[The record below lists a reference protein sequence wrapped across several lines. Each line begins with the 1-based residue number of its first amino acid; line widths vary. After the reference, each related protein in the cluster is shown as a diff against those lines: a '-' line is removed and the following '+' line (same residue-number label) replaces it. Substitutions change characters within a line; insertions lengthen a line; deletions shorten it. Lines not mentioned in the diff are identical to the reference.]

1 MDDNKKNQ
9 RVDTPLFQGDA
20 NAISGL
26 NYSVD
31 SHDASNFNNTTN
43 SNNVSNSHNST
54 TNNYIQQSE
63 GQRLAD
69 AKREYLEFCKHK
81 IQGGLISSQTRR
93 ELDDLGIRLSL
104 PKVEMYEIE
113 QSVKEAFSTQ
123 EVLSSVDQL
132 TLDLVVRKAN
142 NNATGI
148 KELLPKMEVLA
159 QKVEQEDVQYWYY
172 LLLAIED
179 PGLCVKRYNDRKCD
193 NYWQSYWTFIACLR
207 NGLPTKANMIL
218 SELDKWD
225 YSSDNIRLLQ
235 CAESLYGYFNRNG
248 GEEDKGFANDLLG
261 KSYNVSRLLTDFRN
275 SLEYLT
281 KCYKNRA
288 VLSKSSLCNFY
299 LQMFEVKAS
308 QEAKPYSAIAQPSVP
323 ATESTRTIS
332 ASTQPTNISVPA
344 NGVLGKYILMAVAII
359 AVLFIG
365 KNIFKDDPEPQV
377 AKVETTVEEKPE
389 EKTAKT
395 QESVSKNRAKTST
408 AATPKASNTDKAK
421 SSTNVS
427 NKQSSGANS
436 SATNSAKPTATVNS
450 TANAAPAPKAEPSS
464 AATQQPVQQSQP
476 AQTTAPVEVELTA
489 AQYLQ
494 KGLAASRGFNDAK
507 ALEYFLK
514 AAEKGSG
521 DANLYI
527 GDIYYNGGNYI
538 NKNYPKAFT
547 YYSKAAQAGNVEG
560 QYMLGLMYRNG
571 HGCTKNISAAKEW
584 LAKAA
589 ARGHSKAAHLYNN
602 L

>member
-1 MDDNKKNQ
+1 MEDNKKNQ

-104 PKVEMYEIE
+104 PKVEMHEIE

-159 QKVEQEDVQYWYY
+159 QKVEQEEVQYWYY

-281 KCYKNRA
+281 KCHKSRA
-288 VLSKSSLCNFY
+288 VLSESSLCNFY
-299 LQMFEVKAS
+299 LQMFEIKTTAES
-308 QEAKPYSAIAQPSVP
+308 PSYSAIAGTTSNKQKLEISNDTNKATLSPTLDQSAIDNQQVSTMKNIAPSRNNSLRNP
-323 ATESTRTIS
+323 
-332 ASTQPTNISVPA
+332 
-344 NGVLGKYILMAVAII
+344 NGKIIGGILAVAVI
-359 AVLFIG
+359 AAIVISFTRNNSVNESNVVVEDTTVVPIEVQPNV
-365 KNIFKDDPEPQV
+365 KSEITTSHKEEPPQKP
-377 AKVETTVEEKPE
+377 AKVEPTETGIDAYGKGNYTKANLLLKKEIDQGNATSAYYLALMYKDG
-389 EKTAKT
+389 KG
-395 QESVSKNRAKTST
+395 VSKDARQAFLLMKQAAENGCKDAYYELAEMYRLGLGTEANRANAKKWYEETIMSDGKNT
-408 AATPKASNTDKAK
+408 ELATKKLN
-421 SSTNVS
+421 
-427 NKQSSGANS
+427 
-436 SATNSAKPTATVNS
+436 
-450 TANAAPAPKAEPSS
+450 
-464 AATQQPVQQSQP
+464 
-476 AQTTAPVEVELTA
+476 
-489 AQYLQ
+489 
-494 KGLAASRGFNDAK
+494 
-507 ALEYFLK
+507 
-514 AAEKGSG
+514 
-521 DANLYI
+521 
-527 GDIYYNGGNYI
+527 
-538 NKNYPKAFT
+538 
-547 YYSKAAQAGNVEG
+547 
-560 QYMLGLMYRNG
+560 MY
-571 HGCTKNISAAKEW
+571 K
-584 LAKAA
+584 
-589 ARGHSKAAHLYNN
+589 
-602 L
+602 

>member
-1 MDDNKKNQ
+1 MEDNKKNQ

-225 YSSDNIRLLQ
+225 YSPDNIRLLQ

-281 KCYKNRA
+281 KCHKNRA

-299 LQMFEVKAS
+299 LQMFEIKATAES
-308 QEAKPYSAIAQPSVP
+308 PSYSAIAGTTSNKQKLEISNDTNKATLSPTLDQSAIDNQQVSTMKNIAPSRNNSLRNP
-323 ATESTRTIS
+323 
-332 ASTQPTNISVPA
+332 
-344 NGVLGKYILMAVAII
+344 NGKIIGGILAVAVI
-359 AVLFIG
+359 AAIVISFT
-365 KNIFKDDPEPQV
+365 KNNSINESNVVVEDTTVVPIEVQPNVKSEITTSHKEEPPQKP
-377 AKVETTVEEKPE
+377 AKVEPTETGIDAYGKGNYTKANLLLKKEIDQGNATSAYYLALMYKDG
-389 EKTAKT
+389 KG
-395 QESVSKNRAKTST
+395 VSKDARQAFLLMKQAAENGCKDAYYELAEMYRLGLGTEANRANAKKWYEETIMSDGKN
-408 AATPKASNTDKAK
+408 AELATKKLN
-421 SSTNVS
+421 
-427 NKQSSGANS
+427 
-436 SATNSAKPTATVNS
+436 
-450 TANAAPAPKAEPSS
+450 
-464 AATQQPVQQSQP
+464 
-476 AQTTAPVEVELTA
+476 
-489 AQYLQ
+489 
-494 KGLAASRGFNDAK
+494 
-507 ALEYFLK
+507 
-514 AAEKGSG
+514 
-521 DANLYI
+521 
-527 GDIYYNGGNYI
+527 
-538 NKNYPKAFT
+538 
-547 YYSKAAQAGNVEG
+547 
-560 QYMLGLMYRNG
+560 MY
-571 HGCTKNISAAKEW
+571 K
-584 LAKAA
+584 
-589 ARGHSKAAHLYNN
+589 
-602 L
+602 

>member
-1 MDDNKKNQ
+1 MEDNKKNQ

-159 QKVEQEDVQYWYY
+159 QKVEQEEVQYWYY

-281 KCYKNRA
+281 KCHKSRA
-288 VLSKSSLCNFY
+288 VLSESSLCNFY
-299 LQMFEVKAS
+299 LQMFEIKTTAES
-308 QEAKPYSAIAQPSVP
+308 PSYTAIAETTSNKQKLEISNDTNKATLSPTLDQPAIDNQQV
-323 ATESTRTIS
+323 STMK
-332 ASTQPTNISVPA
+332 NIAPSRNNSLRNP
-344 NGVLGKYILMAVAII
+344 NGKIIGGILAVAVI
-359 AVLFIG
+359 AAIVISFTRNNSVNESNVVVEDTTVVPIEVQPNV
-365 KNIFKDDPEPQV
+365 KSEITTSHKEEPPQKP
-377 AKVETTVEEKPE
+377 AKVEPTETGIDAYGKGNYTKANLLLKKEIDQGNATSAYYLALMYKDG
-389 EKTAKT
+389 KG
-395 QESVSKNRAKTST
+395 VSKDARQAFLLMKQAAENGCKDAYYELAEMYRLGLGTEANRANAKKWYEETIMSDGKN
-408 AATPKASNTDKAK
+408 AELATKKLN
-421 SSTNVS
+421 
-427 NKQSSGANS
+427 
-436 SATNSAKPTATVNS
+436 
-450 TANAAPAPKAEPSS
+450 
-464 AATQQPVQQSQP
+464 
-476 AQTTAPVEVELTA
+476 
-489 AQYLQ
+489 
-494 KGLAASRGFNDAK
+494 
-507 ALEYFLK
+507 
-514 AAEKGSG
+514 
-521 DANLYI
+521 
-527 GDIYYNGGNYI
+527 
-538 NKNYPKAFT
+538 
-547 YYSKAAQAGNVEG
+547 
-560 QYMLGLMYRNG
+560 MY
-571 HGCTKNISAAKEW
+571 K
-584 LAKAA
+584 
-589 ARGHSKAAHLYNN
+589 
-602 L
+602 

>member
-1 MDDNKKNQ
+1 MEDNKKNQ

-159 QKVEQEDVQYWYY
+159 QKVEQEEVQYWYY

-281 KCYKNRA
+281 KCHKSRA
-288 VLSKSSLCNFY
+288 VLSESSLCNFY
-299 LQMFEVKAS
+299 LQMFEIKATAES
-308 QEAKPYSAIAQPSVP
+308 PSYSAIAGTTSNKQKLEISNDTNKATLSPTLDQPAIDNQQV
-323 ATESTRTIS
+323 STMK
-332 ASTQPTNISVPA
+332 NIAPSRNNSLRNP
-344 NGVLGKYILMAVAII
+344 NGKIIGGILAVAVI
-359 AVLFIG
+359 AAIVISFTRNNSVNESNVVVEDTTIVPIEVQPNV
-365 KNIFKDDPEPQV
+365 KSEITTSHKEEPPQKP
-377 AKVETTVEEKPE
+377 AKVEPTETGIDAYGKGNYTKANLLLKKEIDQGNATSAYYLALMYKDG
-389 EKTAKT
+389 KG
-395 QESVSKNRAKTST
+395 VSKDARQAFLLMKQAAENGCKDAYYELAEMYRLGLGTEANRANAKKWYEETIMSDGKNT
-408 AATPKASNTDKAK
+408 ELATKKLN
-421 SSTNVS
+421 
-427 NKQSSGANS
+427 
-436 SATNSAKPTATVNS
+436 
-450 TANAAPAPKAEPSS
+450 
-464 AATQQPVQQSQP
+464 
-476 AQTTAPVEVELTA
+476 
-489 AQYLQ
+489 
-494 KGLAASRGFNDAK
+494 
-507 ALEYFLK
+507 
-514 AAEKGSG
+514 
-521 DANLYI
+521 
-527 GDIYYNGGNYI
+527 
-538 NKNYPKAFT
+538 
-547 YYSKAAQAGNVEG
+547 
-560 QYMLGLMYRNG
+560 MY
-571 HGCTKNISAAKEW
+571 K
-584 LAKAA
+584 
-589 ARGHSKAAHLYNN
+589 
-602 L
+602 

>member
-1 MDDNKKNQ
+1 MEDNKKNQ

-159 QKVEQEDVQYWYY
+159 QKVEQEEVQYWYY

-281 KCYKNRA
+281 KCHKSRA
-288 VLSKSSLCNFY
+288 VLSESSLCNFY
-299 LQMFEVKAS
+299 LQMFEIKTTAES
-308 QEAKPYSAIAQPSVP
+308 PSYSAIAGTTSNMQKLEISNDTNKATLSPTLDQSAIDNQQVSTMKNIAPSRNNSLRNP
-323 ATESTRTIS
+323 
-332 ASTQPTNISVPA
+332 
-344 NGVLGKYILMAVAII
+344 NGKIIGGILAVAVI
-359 AVLFIG
+359 AAIVISFTRNNSVNESNVVVEDTTVVPIEVQPNV
-365 KNIFKDDPEPQV
+365 KSEITTSHKEEPPQKP
-377 AKVETTVEEKPE
+377 AKVEPTETGIDAYGKGNYTKANLLLKKEIDQGNATSAYYLALMYKDG
-389 EKTAKT
+389 KG
-395 QESVSKNRAKTST
+395 VSKDARQAFLLMKQAAENGCKDAYYELAEMYRLGLGTEANRANAKKWYEETIMSDGKN
-408 AATPKASNTDKAK
+408 AELATKKLN
-421 SSTNVS
+421 
-427 NKQSSGANS
+427 
-436 SATNSAKPTATVNS
+436 
-450 TANAAPAPKAEPSS
+450 
-464 AATQQPVQQSQP
+464 
-476 AQTTAPVEVELTA
+476 
-489 AQYLQ
+489 
-494 KGLAASRGFNDAK
+494 
-507 ALEYFLK
+507 
-514 AAEKGSG
+514 
-521 DANLYI
+521 
-527 GDIYYNGGNYI
+527 
-538 NKNYPKAFT
+538 
-547 YYSKAAQAGNVEG
+547 
-560 QYMLGLMYRNG
+560 MY
-571 HGCTKNISAAKEW
+571 K
-584 LAKAA
+584 
-589 ARGHSKAAHLYNN
+589 
-602 L
+602 

>member
-1 MDDNKKNQ
+1 MEDNKKNQ

-159 QKVEQEDVQYWYY
+159 QKVEQEEVQYWYY

-281 KCYKNRA
+281 KCHKSRA
-288 VLSKSSLCNFY
+288 VLSESSLCNFY
-299 LQMFEVKAS
+299 LQMFEIKTTAES
-308 QEAKPYSAIAQPSVP
+308 PSYTAIAETTSNKQKLEISNDTNKATLSPTLDQPAIDNQQV
-323 ATESTRTIS
+323 STMK
-332 ASTQPTNISVPA
+332 NIAPSRNNSLRNP
-344 NGVLGKYILMAVAII
+344 NGKIIGGILAVAVI
-359 AVLFIG
+359 AAIVISFTRNNSVNESNVVVEDTTVVPIEVQPNV
-365 KNIFKDDPEPQV
+365 KSEITTSHKEEPPQKP
-377 AKVETTVEEKPE
+377 AKVEPTETGIDAYGKGNYTKANLLLKKEIDQGNATSAYYLALMYKDG
-389 EKTAKT
+389 KG
-395 QESVSKNRAKTST
+395 VSKDARQAFLLMKQAAENGCKDAYYELAEMYRLGLGTEANRANAKKWYEETIMSDGKNT
-408 AATPKASNTDKAK
+408 ELATKKLN
-421 SSTNVS
+421 
-427 NKQSSGANS
+427 
-436 SATNSAKPTATVNS
+436 
-450 TANAAPAPKAEPSS
+450 
-464 AATQQPVQQSQP
+464 
-476 AQTTAPVEVELTA
+476 
-489 AQYLQ
+489 
-494 KGLAASRGFNDAK
+494 
-507 ALEYFLK
+507 
-514 AAEKGSG
+514 
-521 DANLYI
+521 
-527 GDIYYNGGNYI
+527 
-538 NKNYPKAFT
+538 
-547 YYSKAAQAGNVEG
+547 
-560 QYMLGLMYRNG
+560 MY
-571 HGCTKNISAAKEW
+571 K
-584 LAKAA
+584 
-589 ARGHSKAAHLYNN
+589 
-602 L
+602 

>member
-1 MDDNKKNQ
+1 MEDNKKNQ

-159 QKVEQEDVQYWYY
+159 QKVEQEEVQYWYY

-261 KSYNVSRLLTDFRN
+261 KSYNVSRLLMDFRN

-281 KCYKNRA
+281 KCHKSRA
-288 VLSKSSLCNFY
+288 VLSESSLCNFY
-299 LQMFEVKAS
+299 LQMFEIKTTAES
-308 QEAKPYSAIAQPSVP
+308 PSYSAIAGTTSNMQKLEISNDTNKATLSPTLDQSAIDNQQVSTMKNIAPSRNNSLRNP
-323 ATESTRTIS
+323 
-332 ASTQPTNISVPA
+332 
-344 NGVLGKYILMAVAII
+344 NGKIIGGILAVAVI
-359 AVLFIG
+359 ATIVISFTRNNSVNESNVVVEDTTVVPIEVQPNV
-365 KNIFKDDPEPQV
+365 KSEITTSHKEEPPQKP
-377 AKVETTVEEKPE
+377 AKVEPTETGIDAYGKGNYTKANLLLKKEIDQGNATSAYYLALMYKDG
-389 EKTAKT
+389 KG
-395 QESVSKNRAKTST
+395 VSKDARQAFLLMKQAAENGCKDAYYELAEMYRLGLGTEANRANAKKWYEETIMSDGKNT
-408 AATPKASNTDKAK
+408 ELATKKLN
-421 SSTNVS
+421 
-427 NKQSSGANS
+427 
-436 SATNSAKPTATVNS
+436 
-450 TANAAPAPKAEPSS
+450 
-464 AATQQPVQQSQP
+464 
-476 AQTTAPVEVELTA
+476 
-489 AQYLQ
+489 
-494 KGLAASRGFNDAK
+494 
-507 ALEYFLK
+507 
-514 AAEKGSG
+514 
-521 DANLYI
+521 
-527 GDIYYNGGNYI
+527 
-538 NKNYPKAFT
+538 
-547 YYSKAAQAGNVEG
+547 
-560 QYMLGLMYRNG
+560 MY
-571 HGCTKNISAAKEW
+571 K
-584 LAKAA
+584 
-589 ARGHSKAAHLYNN
+589 
-602 L
+602 

>member
-1 MDDNKKNQ
+1 MEDNKKNQ

-159 QKVEQEDVQYWYY
+159 QKVEQEEVQYWYY

-281 KCYKNRA
+281 KCHKSRA
-288 VLSKSSLCNFY
+288 VLSESSLCNFY
-299 LQMFEVKAS
+299 LQMFEIKATAES
-308 QEAKPYSAIAQPSVP
+308 PSYSAIAGTTSNKHKLEISNDTNKATLSPTLDQSAIDNQQVSTMKNIAPSRNNSLRNP
-323 ATESTRTIS
+323 
-332 ASTQPTNISVPA
+332 
-344 NGVLGKYILMAVAII
+344 NGKIIGGILAVAVI
-359 AVLFIG
+359 AAIVISFTRNNSVNESNVVVEDTTVVPIEVQPNV
-365 KNIFKDDPEPQV
+365 KSEITTSHKEEPPQKP
-377 AKVETTVEEKPE
+377 AKVEPTETGIDAYGKGNYTKANLLLKKEIDQGNATSAYYLALMYKDG
-389 EKTAKT
+389 KG
-395 QESVSKNRAKTST
+395 VSKDARQAFLLMKQAAENGCKDAYYELAEMYRLGLGTEANRANAKKWYEETIMSDGKN
-408 AATPKASNTDKAK
+408 AELATKKLN
-421 SSTNVS
+421 
-427 NKQSSGANS
+427 
-436 SATNSAKPTATVNS
+436 
-450 TANAAPAPKAEPSS
+450 
-464 AATQQPVQQSQP
+464 
-476 AQTTAPVEVELTA
+476 
-489 AQYLQ
+489 
-494 KGLAASRGFNDAK
+494 
-507 ALEYFLK
+507 
-514 AAEKGSG
+514 
-521 DANLYI
+521 
-527 GDIYYNGGNYI
+527 
-538 NKNYPKAFT
+538 
-547 YYSKAAQAGNVEG
+547 
-560 QYMLGLMYRNG
+560 MY
-571 HGCTKNISAAKEW
+571 K
-584 LAKAA
+584 
-589 ARGHSKAAHLYNN
+589 
-602 L
+602 

>member
-1 MDDNKKNQ
+1 MEDNKKNQ

-104 PKVEMYEIE
+104 PKVEMHEIE

-123 EVLSSVDQL
+123 YVLSSVDQL
-132 TLDLVVRKAN
+132 TLDLVVRKAS
-142 NNATGI
+142 NNATGM

-159 QKVEQEDVQYWYY
+159 QKVEQDDVQYWYY

-261 KSYNVSRLLTDFRN
+261 KSYNVSRLLMDFRN

-281 KCYKNRA
+281 KCHKSRA
-288 VLSKSSLCNFY
+288 VLSESSLCNFY
-299 LQMFEVKAS
+299 LQMFEIKTTAES
-308 QEAKPYSAIAQPSVP
+308 PSYSAIAGTTSNKQKLEISNDTNKATLSPTLDQSAIDNQQVSTMKNIAPSRNNSLRNP
-323 ATESTRTIS
+323 
-332 ASTQPTNISVPA
+332 
-344 NGVLGKYILMAVAII
+344 NGKIIGGILAVAVI
-359 AVLFIG
+359 AAIVISFTRNNSVNESNVVVEDTTVVPIEVQPNV
-365 KNIFKDDPEPQV
+365 KSEITTSHKEEPPQKP
-377 AKVETTVEEKPE
+377 AKVEPTETGIDAYGKGNYTKANLLLKKEIEQGNATSAYYLALMYKDG
-389 EKTAKT
+389 KG
-395 QESVSKNRAKTST
+395 VSKDARQAFLLMKQAAENGCKDAYYELAEMYRLGLGTEANRANAKKWYEETIMSDGKNT
-408 AATPKASNTDKAK
+408 ELATKKLN
-421 SSTNVS
+421 
-427 NKQSSGANS
+427 
-436 SATNSAKPTATVNS
+436 
-450 TANAAPAPKAEPSS
+450 
-464 AATQQPVQQSQP
+464 
-476 AQTTAPVEVELTA
+476 
-489 AQYLQ
+489 
-494 KGLAASRGFNDAK
+494 
-507 ALEYFLK
+507 
-514 AAEKGSG
+514 
-521 DANLYI
+521 
-527 GDIYYNGGNYI
+527 
-538 NKNYPKAFT
+538 
-547 YYSKAAQAGNVEG
+547 
-560 QYMLGLMYRNG
+560 MY
-571 HGCTKNISAAKEW
+571 K
-584 LAKAA
+584 
-589 ARGHSKAAHLYNN
+589 
-602 L
+602 

>member
-1 MDDNKKNQ
+1 MEDNKKNQ

-104 PKVEMYEIE
+104 PKVEMHEIE

-123 EVLSSVDQL
+123 DVLSSVDQL

-159 QKVEQEDVQYWYY
+159 QKVEQEEVQYWYY

-225 YSSDNIRLLQ
+225 YSPDNIRLLQ

-281 KCYKNRA
+281 KCHKSRA
-288 VLSKSSLCNFY
+288 VLSESSLCNFY
-299 LQMFEVKAS
+299 LQMFEIKATAES
-308 QEAKPYSAIAQPSVP
+308 PSYSAIAGTTSNKQKLEISNDTNKATLSPTLDQSAIDNQQVSTMKNIAPSRNNSLRTPNGKIIGGILAVAVIAAIVISFTRNNSVNESNVVVEDTTVVPIEVQPNVKS
-323 ATESTRTIS
+323 EITIS
-332 ASTQPTNISVPA
+332 H
-344 NGVLGKYILMAVAII
+344 KE
-359 AVLFIG
+359 
-365 KNIFKDDPEPQV
+365 EPPQKP
-377 AKVETTVEEKPE
+377 AKVEPTETGIDAYGKGNYTKANLLLKKEIDQGNATSAYYLALMYKDG
-389 EKTAKT
+389 KA
-395 QESVSKNRAKTST
+395 VSKDARQAFLLMKQAAENGCKDAYYELAEMYRLGLGTEANRANAKKWYEETIMSDGKN
-408 AATPKASNTDKAK
+408 AELATKKLN
-421 SSTNVS
+421 
-427 NKQSSGANS
+427 
-436 SATNSAKPTATVNS
+436 
-450 TANAAPAPKAEPSS
+450 
-464 AATQQPVQQSQP
+464 
-476 AQTTAPVEVELTA
+476 
-489 AQYLQ
+489 
-494 KGLAASRGFNDAK
+494 
-507 ALEYFLK
+507 
-514 AAEKGSG
+514 
-521 DANLYI
+521 
-527 GDIYYNGGNYI
+527 
-538 NKNYPKAFT
+538 
-547 YYSKAAQAGNVEG
+547 
-560 QYMLGLMYRNG
+560 MY
-571 HGCTKNISAAKEW
+571 K
-584 LAKAA
+584 
-589 ARGHSKAAHLYNN
+589 
-602 L
+602 

>member
-1 MDDNKKNQ
+1 MEDNKKNQ
-9 RVDTPLFQGDA
+9 RVDIPLFQGDA

-63 GQRLAD
+63 GQRIAD

-93 ELDDLGIRLSL
+93 ELDDFGIRLSL

-159 QKVEQEDVQYWYY
+159 QKVEQEEVQYWYY

-261 KSYNVSRLLTDFRN
+261 KSYNVSRLLMDFRN

-281 KCYKNRA
+281 KCHKSRA
-288 VLSKSSLCNFY
+288 VLSESSLCNFY
-299 LQMFEVKAS
+299 LQMFEIKTTAES
-308 QEAKPYSAIAQPSVP
+308 PSYSAIAGTTSNKQKLEISNDTNKATLSPTLDQSAIDNQQVSTMKNIAPSRNNSLRNP
-323 ATESTRTIS
+323 
-332 ASTQPTNISVPA
+332 
-344 NGVLGKYILMAVAII
+344 NGKIIGGILAVAVI
-359 AVLFIG
+359 AAIVISFTRNNSVNESNVVVEDTTVVPIEVQPNV
-365 KNIFKDDPEPQV
+365 KSEITTSHKEEPPQKP
-377 AKVETTVEEKPE
+377 AKVEPTETGIDAYGKGNYTKANLLLKKEIDQGNATSAYYLALMYKDG
-389 EKTAKT
+389 KG
-395 QESVSKNRAKTST
+395 VSKDARQAFLLMKQAAENGCKDAYYELAEMYRLGLGTEANRANAKKWYEETIMSDGKNT
-408 AATPKASNTDKAK
+408 ELATKKLN
-421 SSTNVS
+421 
-427 NKQSSGANS
+427 
-436 SATNSAKPTATVNS
+436 
-450 TANAAPAPKAEPSS
+450 
-464 AATQQPVQQSQP
+464 
-476 AQTTAPVEVELTA
+476 
-489 AQYLQ
+489 
-494 KGLAASRGFNDAK
+494 
-507 ALEYFLK
+507 
-514 AAEKGSG
+514 
-521 DANLYI
+521 
-527 GDIYYNGGNYI
+527 
-538 NKNYPKAFT
+538 
-547 YYSKAAQAGNVEG
+547 
-560 QYMLGLMYRNG
+560 MY
-571 HGCTKNISAAKEW
+571 K
-584 LAKAA
+584 
-589 ARGHSKAAHLYNN
+589 
-602 L
+602 

>member
-1 MDDNKKNQ
+1 MEDNKKNQ

-159 QKVEQEDVQYWYY
+159 QKVEQEEVQYWYY

-281 KCYKNRA
+281 KCHKSRA
-288 VLSKSSLCNFY
+288 VLSESSLCNFY
-299 LQMFEVKAS
+299 LQMFEIKTTAES
-308 QEAKPYSAIAQPSVP
+308 PSYSAIAGTTSNMQKLEISNDTNKATLSPTLDQSAIDNQQVSTMKNIAPSRNNSLRNP
-323 ATESTRTIS
+323 
-332 ASTQPTNISVPA
+332 
-344 NGVLGKYILMAVAII
+344 NGKIIGGILAVAVI
-359 AVLFIG
+359 AAIVISFTRNNSVNESNVVVEDTTVVPIEVQPNV
-365 KNIFKDDPEPQV
+365 KSEITTSHKEEPPQKP
-377 AKVETTVEEKPE
+377 AKVEPTETGIDAYGKGNYTKANLLLKKEIDQGNATSAYYLALMYKDG
-389 EKTAKT
+389 KG
-395 QESVSKNRAKTST
+395 VSKDARQAFLLMKQAAENGCKDAYYELAEMYRLGLGTEANRANAKKWYEETIMSDGKNT
-408 AATPKASNTDKAK
+408 ELATKKLN
-421 SSTNVS
+421 
-427 NKQSSGANS
+427 
-436 SATNSAKPTATVNS
+436 
-450 TANAAPAPKAEPSS
+450 
-464 AATQQPVQQSQP
+464 
-476 AQTTAPVEVELTA
+476 
-489 AQYLQ
+489 
-494 KGLAASRGFNDAK
+494 
-507 ALEYFLK
+507 
-514 AAEKGSG
+514 
-521 DANLYI
+521 
-527 GDIYYNGGNYI
+527 
-538 NKNYPKAFT
+538 
-547 YYSKAAQAGNVEG
+547 
-560 QYMLGLMYRNG
+560 MY
-571 HGCTKNISAAKEW
+571 K
-584 LAKAA
+584 
-589 ARGHSKAAHLYNN
+589 
-602 L
+602 

>member
-1 MDDNKKNQ
+1 MEDNKKNQ

-104 PKVEMYEIE
+104 PKVEMHEIE

-123 EVLSSVDQL
+123 DVLSSVDQL

-159 QKVEQEDVQYWYY
+159 QKVEQEEVQYWYY

-225 YSSDNIRLLQ
+225 YSPDNIRLLQ
-235 CAESLYGYFNRNG
+235 CAESLYSYFNRNG

-281 KCYKNRA
+281 KCHKSRA
-288 VLSKSSLCNFY
+288 VLSESSLCNFY
-299 LQMFEVKAS
+299 LQMFEIKATAES
-308 QEAKPYSAIAQPSVP
+308 PSYSAIAGTTSNKQKLEISNDTNKATLSPTLDQSAIDNQQVSTMKNIAPSRNNSLRTPNGKIIGGILAVAVIAAIVISFTRNNSVNESNVVVEDTTVVPIEVQPNVKS
-323 ATESTRTIS
+323 EITIS
-332 ASTQPTNISVPA
+332 H
-344 NGVLGKYILMAVAII
+344 KE
-359 AVLFIG
+359 
-365 KNIFKDDPEPQV
+365 EPPQKP
-377 AKVETTVEEKPE
+377 AKVEPTETGIDAYGKGNYTKANLLLKKEIDQGNATSAYYLALMYKDG
-389 EKTAKT
+389 KA
-395 QESVSKNRAKTST
+395 VSKDARQAFLLMKQAAENGCKDAYYELAEMYRLGLGTEANRANAKKWYEETIMSDGKN
-408 AATPKASNTDKAK
+408 AELATKKLN
-421 SSTNVS
+421 
-427 NKQSSGANS
+427 
-436 SATNSAKPTATVNS
+436 
-450 TANAAPAPKAEPSS
+450 
-464 AATQQPVQQSQP
+464 
-476 AQTTAPVEVELTA
+476 
-489 AQYLQ
+489 
-494 KGLAASRGFNDAK
+494 
-507 ALEYFLK
+507 
-514 AAEKGSG
+514 
-521 DANLYI
+521 
-527 GDIYYNGGNYI
+527 
-538 NKNYPKAFT
+538 
-547 YYSKAAQAGNVEG
+547 
-560 QYMLGLMYRNG
+560 MY
-571 HGCTKNISAAKEW
+571 K
-584 LAKAA
+584 
-589 ARGHSKAAHLYNN
+589 
-602 L
+602 

>member
-1 MDDNKKNQ
+1 MEDNKKNQ

-104 PKVEMYEIE
+104 PKVEMHEIE

-123 EVLSSVDQL
+123 DVLSSVDQL
-132 TLDLVVRKAN
+132 TLDLVVRKASI
-142 NNATGI
+142 NATGM

-281 KCYKNRA
+281 KCHKNRA

-299 LQMFEVKAS
+299 LQMFEIKATAES
-308 QEAKPYSAIAQPSVP
+308 PSYSAIAGTTSNKQTLEISNDTNKATLSPTLDQSAIDNQQVSTMKNIAPSRNN
-323 ATESTRTIS
+323 SLRN
-332 ASTQPTNISVPA
+332 Q
-344 NGVLGKYILMAVAII
+344 NGKIIGGILAVAVI
-359 AVLFIG
+359 AAIVISFTRNNSVNESNVVVEDTTVVPIEVQPNV
-365 KNIFKDDPEPQV
+365 KSEITTSHKEEPPQKP
-377 AKVETTVEEKPE
+377 AKVEPTETGIDAYGKGNYTKANLLLKKEIDQGNATSAYYLALMYKDG
-389 EKTAKT
+389 KG
-395 QESVSKNRAKTST
+395 VSKDARQAFLLMKQAAENGCKDAYYELAEMYRLGLGTEANRANAKKWYEETIMSDGKN
-408 AATPKASNTDKAK
+408 AELATKKLN
-421 SSTNVS
+421 
-427 NKQSSGANS
+427 
-436 SATNSAKPTATVNS
+436 
-450 TANAAPAPKAEPSS
+450 
-464 AATQQPVQQSQP
+464 
-476 AQTTAPVEVELTA
+476 
-489 AQYLQ
+489 
-494 KGLAASRGFNDAK
+494 
-507 ALEYFLK
+507 
-514 AAEKGSG
+514 
-521 DANLYI
+521 
-527 GDIYYNGGNYI
+527 
-538 NKNYPKAFT
+538 
-547 YYSKAAQAGNVEG
+547 
-560 QYMLGLMYRNG
+560 MY
-571 HGCTKNISAAKEW
+571 K
-584 LAKAA
+584 
-589 ARGHSKAAHLYNN
+589 
-602 L
+602 

>member
-1 MDDNKKNQ
+1 MEDNKKNQ
-9 RVDTPLFQGDA
+9 RIDTPLFQGDA

-113 QSVKEAFSTQ
+113 QSVKEAFSAQ

-159 QKVEQEDVQYWYY
+159 QKVEQEEVQYWYY

-261 KSYNVSRLLTDFRN
+261 KSYNISRLLMDFRN

-281 KCYKNRA
+281 KCHKSRA
-288 VLSKSSLCNFY
+288 VLSESSLCNFY
-299 LQMFEVKAS
+299 LQMFEIKTTAES
-308 QEAKPYSAIAQPSVP
+308 PSYSAIAGTTSNKQKLEISNDTNKATLSPTLDQSAIDNQQVSTMKNIAPSRNNSLRNP
-323 ATESTRTIS
+323 
-332 ASTQPTNISVPA
+332 
-344 NGVLGKYILMAVAII
+344 NGKIIGGILAVAVI
-359 AVLFIG
+359 AAIVISFTRNNSVNESNVVVEDTTVVPIEVQPNV
-365 KNIFKDDPEPQV
+365 KSEITTSHKEKPPQKP
-377 AKVETTVEEKPE
+377 AKVEPTETGIDAYGKGDYTKANLLLKKEIDQGNATSAYYLALMYKDG
-389 EKTAKT
+389 KG
-395 QESVSKNRAKTST
+395 VSKDARQAFLLMKQAAENGCKVAYYELAEMYRLGLGTEANRANAKKWYEETIMSDGKN
-408 AATPKASNTDKAK
+408 AELATKKLN
-421 SSTNVS
+421 
-427 NKQSSGANS
+427 
-436 SATNSAKPTATVNS
+436 
-450 TANAAPAPKAEPSS
+450 
-464 AATQQPVQQSQP
+464 
-476 AQTTAPVEVELTA
+476 
-489 AQYLQ
+489 
-494 KGLAASRGFNDAK
+494 
-507 ALEYFLK
+507 
-514 AAEKGSG
+514 
-521 DANLYI
+521 
-527 GDIYYNGGNYI
+527 
-538 NKNYPKAFT
+538 
-547 YYSKAAQAGNVEG
+547 
-560 QYMLGLMYRNG
+560 MY
-571 HGCTKNISAAKEW
+571 K
-584 LAKAA
+584 
-589 ARGHSKAAHLYNN
+589 
-602 L
+602 

>member
-1 MDDNKKNQ
+1 MEDNKKNQ

-159 QKVEQEDVQYWYY
+159 QKVEQEEVQYWYY

-261 KSYNVSRLLTDFRN
+261 KSYNVSRLLMDFRN

-281 KCYKNRA
+281 KCHKSRA
-288 VLSKSSLCNFY
+288 VLSESSLCNFY
-299 LQMFEVKAS
+299 LQMFEIKTTAES
-308 QEAKPYSAIAQPSVP
+308 PSYSAIAGTTSNMQKLEISNDTNKATLSPTLDQSAIDNQQVSTMKNIAPSRNNSLRNP
-323 ATESTRTIS
+323 
-332 ASTQPTNISVPA
+332 
-344 NGVLGKYILMAVAII
+344 NGKIIGGILAVAVI
-359 AVLFIG
+359 ATIVISFTRNNSVNESNVVVEDTTVVPIEVQPNV
-365 KNIFKDDPEPQV
+365 KSEITTSHKEEPPQKP
-377 AKVETTVEEKPE
+377 AKVEPTETGIDAYGKGNYTKANLLLKKEIDQGNATSAYYLALMYKDG
-389 EKTAKT
+389 KG
-395 QESVSKNRAKTST
+395 VSKDARQAFLLMKQAAENGCKDAYYELAEMYRLGLGTEANRANAKKWYEETIMSDGKN
-408 AATPKASNTDKAK
+408 AELATKKLN
-421 SSTNVS
+421 
-427 NKQSSGANS
+427 
-436 SATNSAKPTATVNS
+436 
-450 TANAAPAPKAEPSS
+450 
-464 AATQQPVQQSQP
+464 
-476 AQTTAPVEVELTA
+476 
-489 AQYLQ
+489 
-494 KGLAASRGFNDAK
+494 
-507 ALEYFLK
+507 
-514 AAEKGSG
+514 
-521 DANLYI
+521 
-527 GDIYYNGGNYI
+527 
-538 NKNYPKAFT
+538 
-547 YYSKAAQAGNVEG
+547 
-560 QYMLGLMYRNG
+560 MY
-571 HGCTKNISAAKEW
+571 K
-584 LAKAA
+584 
-589 ARGHSKAAHLYNN
+589 
-602 L
+602 

>member
-1 MDDNKKNQ
+1 MEDNKKNQ

-104 PKVEMYEIE
+104 PKVEMHEIE

-123 EVLSSVDQL
+123 DVLSSVDQL
-132 TLDLVVRKAN
+132 TLDLVVRKASI
-142 NNATGI
+142 NATGM

-281 KCYKNRA
+281 KCHKNRA

-299 LQMFEVKAS
+299 LQMFEIKATAES
-308 QEAKPYSAIAQPSVP
+308 PSYSAIAGTTSNKQTLEISNDTNKATLSPTLDQSAIDNQQVSTMKNIAPSRNN
-323 ATESTRTIS
+323 SLRN
-332 ASTQPTNISVPA
+332 Q
-344 NGVLGKYILMAVAII
+344 NGKIIGGILAVAVI
-359 AVLFIG
+359 AAIVISFTRNNSVNESNVVVEDTTVVPIEVQPNV
-365 KNIFKDDPEPQV
+365 KSEITTSHKEEPPQKP
-377 AKVETTVEEKPE
+377 AKVEPTETGIDAYGKGNYTKANLLLKKEIDQGNTTSAYYLALMYKDG
-389 EKTAKT
+389 KG
-395 QESVSKNRAKTST
+395 VSKDARQAFLLMKQAAENGCKDAYYELAEMYRLGLGTEANRANAKKWYEETIMSDGKN
-408 AATPKASNTDKAK
+408 AELATKKLN
-421 SSTNVS
+421 
-427 NKQSSGANS
+427 
-436 SATNSAKPTATVNS
+436 
-450 TANAAPAPKAEPSS
+450 
-464 AATQQPVQQSQP
+464 
-476 AQTTAPVEVELTA
+476 
-489 AQYLQ
+489 
-494 KGLAASRGFNDAK
+494 
-507 ALEYFLK
+507 
-514 AAEKGSG
+514 
-521 DANLYI
+521 
-527 GDIYYNGGNYI
+527 
-538 NKNYPKAFT
+538 
-547 YYSKAAQAGNVEG
+547 
-560 QYMLGLMYRNG
+560 MY
-571 HGCTKNISAAKEW
+571 K
-584 LAKAA
+584 
-589 ARGHSKAAHLYNN
+589 
-602 L
+602 

>member
-1 MDDNKKNQ
+1 MEDNKKNQ

-159 QKVEQEDVQYWYY
+159 QKVEQEEVQYWYY

-281 KCYKNRA
+281 KCHKSRA
-288 VLSKSSLCNFY
+288 VLSESSLCNFY
-299 LQMFEVKAS
+299 LQMFEIKTTAES
-308 QEAKPYSAIAQPSVP
+308 PSYSAIAETTSNKQKLEISNDTNKATLSPTLDQPAIDNQQV
-323 ATESTRTIS
+323 STMK
-332 ASTQPTNISVPA
+332 NIAPSRNNSLRNP
-344 NGVLGKYILMAVAII
+344 NGKIIGGILAVAVI
-359 AVLFIG
+359 AAIVISFTRNNSVNESNVVVEDTTVVPIEVQPNV
-365 KNIFKDDPEPQV
+365 KSEITTSHKEEPPQKP
-377 AKVETTVEEKPE
+377 AKVEPTETGIDAYGKGNYTKANLLLKKEINQGNATSAYYLALMYKDG
-389 EKTAKT
+389 KG
-395 QESVSKNRAKTST
+395 VSKDARQAFLLMKQAAENGCKDAYYELAEMYRLGLGTEANRANAKKWYEETIMSDGKNT
-408 AATPKASNTDKAK
+408 ELATKKLN
-421 SSTNVS
+421 
-427 NKQSSGANS
+427 
-436 SATNSAKPTATVNS
+436 
-450 TANAAPAPKAEPSS
+450 
-464 AATQQPVQQSQP
+464 
-476 AQTTAPVEVELTA
+476 
-489 AQYLQ
+489 
-494 KGLAASRGFNDAK
+494 
-507 ALEYFLK
+507 
-514 AAEKGSG
+514 
-521 DANLYI
+521 
-527 GDIYYNGGNYI
+527 
-538 NKNYPKAFT
+538 
-547 YYSKAAQAGNVEG
+547 
-560 QYMLGLMYRNG
+560 MY
-571 HGCTKNISAAKEW
+571 K
-584 LAKAA
+584 
-589 ARGHSKAAHLYNN
+589 
-602 L
+602 